1 MKTLTIADDTEFYN
15 KVVSLTTHISQEL
28 DVLHKLRTDYQ
39 DTDIDTKNDI
49 RNINTMGPMLSD
61 LTMLATSIDVIAKFT
76 LQHINEDKE
85 DDRE

>member
-1 MKTLTIADDTEFYN
+1 MTIADDTEFYN